1 MALDIQNV
9 ALIEDYIPF
18 ERPPQDVTLWSAIPR
33 GVVSFIADGVG
44 LDTKVINDDMLL
56 NLNATLPPNYGY
68 VFMDANV
75 TIAQSTANAWN
86 TGCNMNLQNFYRANG
101 NVAVGLNGNWFQ
113 DMQSSDPATQF
124 QQVSMRVTQP
134 WPAFPMIGFPGSSGI
149 LMVFSLG
156 NPLDPA
162 TSGGTV
168 NFYANWWQFDLEQIR
183 KFPINSP
190 IPTHAR

>member
-1 MALDIQNV
+1 MALQIQNV
-9 ALIEDYIPF
+9 ALVEDYVPF
-18 ERPPQDVTLWSAIPR
+18 ERPPQNITLWSAIPR
-33 GVVSFIADGVG
+33 GVVSFFAAGVA
-44 LDTKVINDDMLL
+44 LDTKTINNDMLL

-68 VFMDANV
+68 VFMDANL
-75 TIAQSTANAWN
+75 TIAQSTSNAWN
-86 TGCNMNLQNFYRANG
+86 TGCNLNLQNFYRANG
-101 NVAVGLNGNWFQ
+101 SSAIGLTGNWFQ

-124 QQVSMRVTQP
+124 EQVSMRVTQD
-134 WPAFPMIGFPGSSGI
+134 WPAFPMIGVPGSSGI
-149 LMVFSLG
+149 LAVHSAG

-168 NFYANWWQFDLEQIR
+168 NYYSSWWQFDLEQIR